1 VQNAGIARAA
11 GRRNRPLPLLTLFVA
26 TAAGAG
32 ACRTG
37 ASGGARPGP
46 VPSPAA
52 APAVARV
59 ASNVLRGDYAGSARC
74 EGCHAKIYAAWQGSP
89 MHRMTRLPVGDA
101 IAAPFAGETFRF
113 KDDGAT
119 LQQQDG
125 VRFVRINSR
134 EYGEHVYRVT
144 RVIGGRYREDYA
156 GIEVPAPD
164 PHALPVV
171 DPLAPQRRAAE
182 LILPVS
188 FLLQSRSYRL
198 KGYSVMVGERPGMRA
213 GGVWSETCIFCHN
226 TVPYFDAVWGALRG
240 RGAAAYQGE
249 VVDRLLPRARRWA
262 FSISDDQA
270 LADAVAAEVAFVGG
284 GDLPAS
290 SGGAGARA
298 QMLDAAI
305 PQLRRRF
312 GGEHLIEIGIGC
324 EACHGGSAQHARQP
338 SVLPDLEPRAAF
350 VSVDKAGAEAP
361 PARAEWI
368 NRTCARCHQVLFSR
382 YPFTWEGGRRNDRP
396 GGSHITSGEARDFLL
411 SKCSRAMA
419 CTACHDPH
427 GADAPERLARLATP
441 AGNGACTGCH
451 DQLAT
456 AQALRAHAHHDPAGA
471 GGSCVAC
478 HMPRKNMGL
487 GTSLTRY
494 HRIGSPTDDL
504 RLGGD
509 RPIECAL
516 CHAGKSVG
524 QVVNDIARLWERRI
538 DRVKLEALYGPDEN
552 RNMLIATVERGRPH
566 EQVPAIVALGEQ
578 RVAGATMA
586 VAAQVLNPYP
596 LVRPYALRALEAL
609 TGRACAVD
617 LDRGAAEIAAALERC
632 VPGAARG
639 RAADRAPPSGSPDGD
654 ED

>member
-1 VQNAGIARAA
+1 M
-11 GRRNRPLPLLTLFVA
+11 A
-26 TAAGAG
+26 TGG
-32 ACRTG
+32 CRTG
-37 ASGGARPGP
+37 VSGRVSRGP
-46 VPSPAA
+46 APSVEAPPAG
-52 APAVARV
+52 PRV
-59 ASNVLRGDYAGSARC
+59 ASNILRGDYAGSARC

-101 IAAPFAGETFRF
+101 IQAPFAGETFHF
-113 KDDGAT
+113 KDDTAT
-119 LQQQDG
+119 LEQKDG
-125 VRFVRINSR
+125 VRFMRVTSLSS
-134 EYGEHVYRVT
+134 GEHVYRIS

-156 GIEVPAPD
+156 GIEVPAAD
-164 PHALPVV
+164 PRAAPAV
-171 DPLAPQRRAAE
+171 DPLAPRGGVTE

-198 KGYSVMVGERPGMRA
+198 KGYSVMVGERPGLRA

-226 TVPYFDAVWGALRG
+226 TVPYFDDVWGALRG
-240 RGAAAYQGE
+240 RGAPAYQGE
-249 VVDRLLPRARRWA
+249 VVDRLLPRARRWG
-262 FSISDDQA
+262 FSIGDDDG
-270 LADAVAAEVAFVGG
+270 LASAVADELAFVGG
-284 GDLPAS
+284 SKSRPS
-290 SGGAGARA
+290 SGGPENRVA
-298 QMLDAAI
+298 MLDAAI

-312 GGEHLIEIGIGC
+312 GGEHVIEIGIGC
-324 EACHGGSAQHARQP
+324 EACHGGSAQHVRQP

-350 VSVDKAGAEAP
+350 VSIDKGADES

-382 YPFTWEGGRRNDRP
+382 YPYTWEGGRRNDRP

-411 SKCSRAMA
+411 SKCSRALA

-427 GADAPERLARLATP
+427 GADAPERLARLETP
-441 AGNGACTGCH
+441 AGNGVCTGCH
-451 DQLAT
+451 DQLRT
-456 AQALRAHAHHDPAGA
+456 AEAVRAHAHHDPAGA

-487 GTSLTRY
+487 GTALTRY

-504 RLGGD
+504 RLRGD

-524 QVVNDIARLWERRI
+524 QVLADIERLWKRSM
-538 DRVKLEALYGPDEN
+538 DHATSDALYGNDRN

-578 RVAGATMA
+578 RVAGASMA

-617 LDRGAAEIAAALERC
+617 LNQGKAEIAAALERC
-632 VPGAARG
+632 VPGAASG
-639 RAADRAPPSGSPDGD
+639 RAAESAPPSRAGD
-654 ED
+654 VEED